1 MKQRNEVPVWNGDQV
16 VEVEGIGWVPC
27 TQALLWWQRR
37 GLSETASGYGSALR
51 SSWMVKV
58 HGRWRRVK
66 VTIWSNAG
74 SSWIKVGGKRCSV
87 GGHVGSVSWK
97 QVQAAGVV
105 S

>member
-1 MKQRNEVPVWNGDQV
+1 MKLSNETPVWDGDTV
-16 VEVEGIGWVPC
+16 AEVEGIGWVPA
-27 TQALLWWQRR
+27 TQCLLWWQKR

-51 SSWMVKV
+51 STWMVKV

-74 SSWIKVGGKRCSV
+74 SSWVMVGGKRHRV
-87 GGHVGSVSWK
+87 DDHVGSVSWS

-105 S
+105 A

>member
-1 MKQRNEVPVWNGDQV
+1 MTKNQAPVWDGDTV
-16 VEVEGIGWVPC
+16 REVDTVGYVPAAQC
-27 TQALLWWQRR
+27 LLWWQAK

-51 SSWMVKV
+51 STWMVKV

-74 SSWIKVGGKRCSV
+74 SSWIMVGGKRCAV
-87 GGHVGSVSWK
+87 GGHVGSVQWA

>member
-1 MKQRNEVPVWNGDQV
+1 MTKNQAPVWDGDTV
-16 VEVEGIGWVPC
+16 IEVEGIGWVPC
-27 TQALLWWQRR
+27 AQALLWWQAK
-37 GLSETASGYGSALR
+37 GLSETQSGYGSALR
-51 SSWMVKV
+51 STWMVKV

-74 SSWIKVGGKRCSV
+74 SSWVTIGGKRCDV
-87 GGHVGSVSWK
+87 GDYPGSVSWA

>member
-1 MKQRNEVPVWNGDQV
+1 MKAQNETPAWDGDQV
-16 VEVEGIGWVPC
+16 VEVDGIGWVPAC
-27 TQALLWWQRR
+27 QCMLWWQRR

-51 SSWMVKV
+51 STWMVKV
-58 HGRWRRVK
+58 HGRWRRVR

-74 SSWIKVGGKRCSV
+74 SSWVMVGGKRCAV
-87 GGHVGSVSWK
+87 GAHVGSVRWS